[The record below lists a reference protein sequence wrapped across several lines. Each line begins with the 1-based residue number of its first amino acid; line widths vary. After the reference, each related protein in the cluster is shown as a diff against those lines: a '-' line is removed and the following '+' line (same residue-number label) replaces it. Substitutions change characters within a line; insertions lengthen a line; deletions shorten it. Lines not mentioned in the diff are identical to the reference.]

1 MPQSID
7 NMTTLINSIDQAH
20 LAHAWNLGD
29 KAVRS
34 RLRGERDLTMSEIGA
49 VADLVGMDLFLH
61 ALRGSF
67 H

>member
-1 MPQSID
+1 
-7 NMTTLINSIDQAH
+7 MTALINSIDPSR

-34 RLRGERDLTMSEIGA
+34 RLNGERDLTLVEIGA
-49 VADLVGMDLFLH
+49 VADLVGVELLLH